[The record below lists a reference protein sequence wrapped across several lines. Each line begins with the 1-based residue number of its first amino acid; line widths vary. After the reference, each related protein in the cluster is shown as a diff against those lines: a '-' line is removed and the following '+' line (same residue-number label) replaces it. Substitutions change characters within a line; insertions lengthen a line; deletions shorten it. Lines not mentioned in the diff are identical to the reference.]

1 MRATDTFENVIG
13 KVHRMSQDHYDES
26 ISIRD
31 MEFDSFNNLTI
42 AGDGFEVLPSAQRLI
57 ANRLRIP
64 QSYLSRCPEDL
75 QSDNLNYWL
84 EREQKNRETF
94 FCRFSGNKL
103 RGVFTE
109 RYTALDHM
117 EILTK
122 MLDYGFDPA
131 CEVHYSLD
139 ESLMVLKVPEYGR
152 MFGLTEKDKI
162 VPGISIANSEVGI
175 LALSIEAFFYRL
187 VCSNGLNPVHEI
199 EFIPEDEIIKYIP
212 SSEDIDKVISAADSD
227 TQDYLLT
234 IRDTLGRMGE
244 INHLT
249 WDDINFKG
257 KYVILYTR
265 KKKGGNLKPRKVPM
279 TNNLYEILWRRYQ
292 NRDKRKLWVFWHTY
306 TSSKTGKK
314 VDGPYK
320 DRKKIMRTLCKNAG
334 VKYFRFHP
342 LRHSGA
348 SIMDSRNVPIGSI
361 QKVLG
366 HEHRSTTEIYLHSIG
381 SAVRDAISVF
391 EQAVKKSHTD
401 SHTEQ
406 KKD

>member
-1 MRATDTFENVIG
+1 MRTTDTFENVIG
-13 KVHRMSQDHYDES
+13 KVHRMSLDYYDEV
-26 ISIRD
+26 IPIRD
-31 MEFDSFNNLTI
+31 MEFEGFDNMTV
-42 AGDGFEVLPSAQRLI
+42 GYKEFEVLPSAQRLI

-64 QSYLSRCPEDL
+64 QSYLSRCPEYL

-187 VCSNGLNPVHEI
+187 VCSNGLIATTSVGSRFKHVSRKAMDEFPQVLSDVVYQSQKSQGRFRISMQTPVDNPMSTI
-199 EFIPEDEIIKYIP
+199 ETFAKQFQLSQDE
-212 SSEDIDKVISAADSD
+212 
-227 TQDYLLT
+227 
-234 IRDTLGRMGE
+234 
-244 INHLT
+244 
-249 WDDINFKG
+249 
-257 KYVILYTR
+257 
-265 KKKGGNLKPRKVPM
+265 
-279 TNNLYEILWRRYQ
+279 
-292 NRDKRKLWVFWHTY
+292 
-306 TSSKTGKK
+306 
-314 VDGPYK
+314 
-320 DRKKIMRTLCKNAG
+320 
-334 VKYFRFHP
+334 
-342 LRHSGA
+342 
-348 SIMDSRNVPIGSI
+348 
-361 QKVLG
+361 
-366 HEHRSTTEIYLHSIG
+366 TEIVRQAYFLEQGATMFHVINAFTRAAQTPILDAMNSYKLERIG
-381 SAVRDAISVF
+381 GQILSL
-391 EQAVKKSHTD
+391 VK
-401 SHTEQ
+401 
-406 KKD
+406 